1 VAANPYYGLKDD
13 SDLAS
18 TSSRFDYR
26 LPPDVDP
33 DLERLNGKKYYIVTS
48 LACLKCLTF
57 FLV

>member
-1 VAANPYYGLKDD
+1 MAANPYYGLKDD

-33 DLERLNGKKYYIVTS
+33 DLERLNGKNTIKSLVVS
-48 LACLKCLTF
+48 LA
-57 FLV
+57 

>member
-33 DLERLNGKKYYIVTS
+33 DLERLNGKNTI
-48 LACLKCLTF
+48 
-57 FLV
+57 